1 MGCVPVAQHRQDGA
15 VYSLTLCCWPRSKC
29 LLQQNSTLLL
39 EGKQRA
45 IVKSVAEL
53 NASAGKQF
61 GVMRTVSPLVW
72 NLLLF
77 WIKIKKIVE
86 LLN

>member
-1 MGCVPVAQHRQDGA
+1 MSATTEFNPALGGE
-15 VYSLTLCCWPRSKC
+15 T
-29 LLQQNSTLLL
+29 
-39 EGKQRA
+39 EG
-45 IVKSVAEL
+45 IVKSVAGL
-53 NASAGKQF
+53 NAFAGKQF